1 MTTMSPKKHQ
11 DSDQVKDVSNRIMT
25 SPELSKLIGEL
36 VQAADGDIS
45 ALVRGVLQSSINSGL
60 AAEMDAHLGYES
72 GDRTAEATVGQ
83 TNHRNGSY
91 SKTVD

>member
-11 DSDQVKDVSNRIMT
+11 NADQVKAVSNRIMA

-36 VQAADGDIS
+36 AQAADGDIN

-60 AAEMDAHLGYES
+60 AAE
-72 GDRTAEATVGQ
+72 
-83 TNHRNGSY
+83 
-91 SKTVD
+91 